1 MRAAVI
7 DIGSST
13 IKLLI
18 AESHGED
25 VKIIESLKNFIPLG
39 KHVFLKGRIPQTI
52 INQTAA
58 VLQKYK
64 ETLKEYDVEN
74 VTVIATTA
82 VREARNRDIFLDT
95 VLRKTGFKIDVL
107 NAGDVVYYIDY
118 FLSHKLKKTYPV
130 DKKNLLIAELGAG
143 SLDVSVMEK
152 GLTLMNIGF
161 PIGTLR
167 LLQFMESLDGSLQEV
182 HEATE
187 EYIENEVFS
196 LRKNNTNLSIDDIIL
211 IDENYSVFIQNVLP
225 NKRRDSDFFKFKASE
240 AQELLARLRQMNV
253 EEIANTYN
261 VPTDIA
267 STITGFAIILNTLF
281 KLNKNEYIYILEASL
296 SEAILAHLL
305 FKFDMAED
313 DNKLSQLVSV
323 AHFLCRKYGMD
334 LNHLKHV
341 ASLTD
346 QFFGAFKDILG
357 LEEKDRLYLLLAS
370 YLHDI
375 GMFVNNRS
383 HHKHSEYIIS
393 SLNLFRLTEHE
404 INIIACIARYH
415 RRSAPL
421 KSHLLYNSLASPEQI
436 LVQKLS
442 AILRVTNSLDR
453 SHKQKV
459 KKIEVKF
466 NAAGDA
472 TIVAYTHENFLL
484 EKENFLEKK
493 ELFEEIT
500 GNKLTLTV
508 RTQD

>member
-1 MRAAVI
+1 MRAGVI
-7 DIGSST
+7 DIGSSS

-18 AESHGED
+18 GESHGED
-25 VKIIESLKNFIPLG
+25 LQVLESLKNVIPLG
-39 KHVFLKGRIPQTI
+39 KHAFLKGRIPQAI

-64 ETLKEYDVEN
+64 EVLKQYEVSE
-74 VTVIATTA
+74 VMVIATTA

-143 SLDVSVMEK
+143 SLDMSVMAR
-152 GLTLMNIGF
+152 GLTLMNVGF

-167 LLQFMESLDGSLQEV
+167 LSQFMESLDGSLQEV

-187 EYIENEVFS
+187 EYIENEILF
-196 LRKNNTNLSIDDIIL
+196 LKKNNPNLVIDDIIL
-211 IDENYSVFIQNVLP
+211 IDENYSPFIQQVLP
-225 NKRRDSDFFKFKASE
+225 NKRRDSDFFKFKANE
-240 AQELLARLRQMNV
+240 AGEFLSRLRQMNPQ
-253 EEIANTYN
+253 EIATTYQI
-261 VPTDIA
+261 PTDIA
-267 STITGFAIILNTLF
+267 GTIIGFAIILNTLF
-281 KLNKNEYIYILEASL
+281 KLNKNEHVYILEASL
-296 SEAILAHLL
+296 SEAILANLL
-305 FKFDMAED
+305 FKFDTSEK
-313 DNKLSQLVSV
+313 DNKLSQLVSG
-323 AHFLCRKYGMD
+323 AHFLCQKYGMD
-334 LNHLKHV
+334 LDHLKHV
-341 ASLTD
+341 AFLTEQLFD
-346 QFFGAFKDILG
+346 AFKDILG
-357 LEEKDRLYLLLAS
+357 LEEKDRLYLLLAA

-375 GMFVNNRS
+375 GMFVNNRA

-393 SLNLFRLTEHE
+393 SLNLFRLTEDE
-404 INIIACIARYH
+404 VNIIACIARYH

-421 KSHLLYNSLASPEQI
+421 KTHLVYNSLASTQQI

-442 AILRVTNSLDR
+442 ALLRIANSLDR

-459 KKIEVKF
+459 KKLQVKF
-466 NAAGDA
+466 NQDGDA
-472 TIVAYTHENFLL
+472 TIVVSTHANFLL
-484 EKENFLEKK
+484 EKENFSEKK

-508 RTQD
+508 KNQD